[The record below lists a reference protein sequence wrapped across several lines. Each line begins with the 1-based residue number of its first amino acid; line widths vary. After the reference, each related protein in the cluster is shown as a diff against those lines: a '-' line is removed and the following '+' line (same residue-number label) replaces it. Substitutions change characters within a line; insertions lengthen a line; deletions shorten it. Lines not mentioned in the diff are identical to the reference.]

1 MDLFDNPANPAPP
14 GAVVAQIACSDGLRI
29 RTVRWAG
36 AAQPRGTIVIA
47 NGRGEFVEKYF
58 EVIGELLARGFYVV
72 AFDWRGQG
80 LSVRELPNPRKGH
93 IDDFS
98 LYERDLE
105 ALVAQVLAPNCPRPW
120 FGLGHSMGGA
130 ILLGQALAGRSVF
143 ERLVLSAPMLGFA
156 GLKYPRGA
164 RWLASTL
171 DLTGLGG
178 AFIPGGGATAYMTK
192 PFPGNVMT
200 SDPRRYARMAGVAAG
215 APQLAIGSP
224 TIGWIHAAF
233 RFMAQFQEPA
243 YASHTPVP
251 CLIVAAGEDQVVD
264 TALAERTGTRL
275 KACRTLTLPQ
285 SRHEILIERDVFRE
299 QFWAAFDAFVPG
311 TG

>member
-1 MDLFDNPANPAPP
+1 MDLFDTPANPAPP
-14 GAVVAQIACSDGLRI
+14 GAMVAHIACIDGLRI

-36 AAQPRGTIVIA
+36 PVEARGTILIG

-58 EVIGELLARGFYVV
+58 EVIGQLLARGFHVV

-80 LSVRELPNPRKGH
+80 LSVRELPNQRKGH

-98 LYERDLE
+98 LYERDLTAIE
-105 ALVAQVLAPNCPRPW
+105 AQILVSNCPKPW

-130 ILLGQALAGRSVF
+130 ILLGQALAGRSMC
-143 ERLVLSAPMLGFA
+143 ERLVLSAPMLGLA
-156 GLKYPRGA
+156 GLKYPGGA
-164 RWLASTL
+164 RWLVAAL
-171 DLTGLGG
+171 DLIGLGG

-192 PFPGNVMT
+192 PFPGNVLT
-200 SDPRRYARMAGVAAG
+200 SDPQRYGRMASVAAG

-224 TIGWIHAAF
+224 TVGWLNAAF
-233 RFMAQFQEPA
+233 RFMSHFQAPD
-243 YASHTPVP
+243 YAGHPPVP
-251 CLIVAAGEDQVVD
+251 CLIVAAGEDQAVD
-264 TALAERTGTRL
+264 SLLAERVGARL
-275 KACRTLTLPQ
+275 KACHTLTIPQ
-285 SRHEILIERDVFRE
+285 ARHEILIERDVFRE